1 MLSSMKYALAIARSR
16 LANLSGSLRLIVA
29 VSALVAAS
37 LVLLWIF
44 DKIFLF
50 FMARSFADE
59 IADAFDLNRHLAKAI
74 TWLVFAAGLILI
86 RYIFSFSKLKRRAA
100 LAGLLALLIGHSLV
114 LWRGTSDDLT
124 NRDGKAIKCY
134 VITRDGVIYR
144 EQPGFDPSTGRE
156 CRPVTPE
163 LVERLR
169 EYERGNRPTRIETPN
184 PEFFDRGTGRPIVW
198 FYKNKTNEIELFNL
212 MGFHPETGDELEPVS
227 KEIVELWKT
236 QAIPY
241 SRMLVNRRSAS
252 IPTHI
257 CLRPK
262 TGEARIWFHSTLVVT
277 TIFITGRGMIQN
289 RRRATSH
296 HAGCV
301 GRLE

>member
-50 FMARSFADE
+50 FMARSFAEE

-134 VITRDGVIYR
+134 VVTRDGVIYR

-227 KEIVELWKT
+227 KEIVELWKAQT
-236 QAIPY
+236 ADRKDRNARQSPE
-241 SRMLVNRRSAS
+241 RVD
-252 IPTHI
+252 
-257 CLRPK
+257 RPK
-262 TGEARIWFHSTLVVT
+262 LEKRGRIVSW
-277 TIFITGRGMIQN
+277 Q
-289 RRRATSH
+289 
-296 HAGCV
+296 
-301 GRLE
+301 